1 MKQDRRLII
10 RLKCSLMKLAYLD
23 PLGSWVSD
31 LEIEAPSTP
40 DCNDTVKE
48 YWLRVAE
55 EASLSILEKGN
66 LTEDV
71 ILRLSNIQKDI
82 DQWVNGTQKSYLN

>member
-23 PLGSWVSD
+23 PKGSWVSD
-31 LEIEAPSTP
+31 LEVEAPSTL
-40 DCNDTVKE
+40 DCSNAVKE

-66 LTEDV
+66 LTEDAL
-71 ILRLSNIQKDI
+71 LRLNNIQKDV

>member
-23 PLGSWVSD
+23 PKGSWVAD
-31 LEIEAPSTP
+31 LEVEAPSTP
-40 DCNDTVKE
+40 DCSNAVKE
-48 YWLRVAE
+48 YWLAVAQ
-55 EASLSILEKGN
+55 EASLSLLQGGN
-66 LTEDV
+66 LTEDSLV
-71 ILRLSNIQKDI
+71 RLSNIQKDI